1 MHESGTYV
9 KFTRLARIC
18 SRKTS
23 RQLSQR
29 GILGFR
35 PQFIPIPQPLPRC
48 VDRVLNPLHVATFA
62 NEDMRL
68 VPGQLV
74 DVAVALDT
82 LPNAIV
88 VPREAV
94 NVGPDGRYV
103 YVVDKDDNA
112 QLRPVT
118 VLFDGGATIAVSGK
132 VNKGDRVITDG
143 QLRVVPGK
151 PVSIAKAAAPK
162 AP

>member
-1 MHESGTYV
+1 LHDATGKPIQAKVDFVSNAVSNTTGTIEL
-9 KFTRLARIC
+9 R
-18 SRKTS
+18 S
-23 RQLSQR
+23 
-29 GILGFR
+29 
-35 PQFIPIPQPLPRC
+35 
-48 VDRVLNPLHVATFA
+48 TFA

-82 LPNAIV
+82 LPDAIV

-112 QLRPVT
+112 QLRPVK
-118 VLFDGGATIAVSGK
+118 VLFDGGATIAISGK
-132 VNKGDRVITDG
+132 VHKGDRVITDG

-151 PVSIAKAAAPK
+151 PVSIVKAAAPK